1 MQLQAYW
8 RIVRRRGWIVL
19 LVAAL
24 TAVSAL
30 VFSLIV
36 KERAPVYRSQIA
48 VLVQPS
54 RTDLGQA
61 EAAKTLLDS
70 YVAWMDSNYRA
81 AEVID
86 RLKLDMTP
94 EQLRSD
100 VTIASESQRLVIN
113 IEVKNANGDV
123 ANDVART
130 WADLFLEWRNAENQ
144 KVRRED
150 RIDAQI
156 IDDPRYELD
165 FPKTGIN
172 TVAGAALGLLIGV
185 AVVFVLEYAE
195 SGIIR
200 TPEDVDRALTV
211 SVLGAIPPVER

>member
-8 RIVRRRGWIVL
+8 RIIRRRAWIVI
-19 LVAAL
+19 LVAVL
-24 TAVSAL
+24 TGGSAL
-30 VFSLIV
+30 VFSLIM
-36 KERAPVYRSQIA
+36 KERAPVYKSKIA
-48 VLVQPS
+48 ILVQPS

-81 AEVID
+81 AEVIN

-94 EQLRSD
+94 EELRGN
-100 VTIASESQRLVIN
+100 VTIASEAQRLVIN
-113 IEVKNANGDV
+113 IEVKNPNGDV

-130 WADLFLEWRNAENQ
+130 WSDLFLEWRNEENQ

-172 TVAGAALGLLIGV
+172 TAAGVALGLLVGV
-185 AVVFVLEYAE
+185 AVVFVLEYSE

-200 TPEDVDRALTV
+200 TTEDVDRALMV
-211 SVLGAIPPVER
+211 SVLGAIPPTEH